1 MNVNSI
7 RKKTPELISNE
18 IQSIIDS
25 ESNGHTVTMINF
37 WHQHRDL
44 ADVVSNKFE
53 QQKINAVHFSLH
65 DLPDIEIFRKQV
77 KPVKAIVE
85 LSADTHDL
93 SIGKKIGRGK
103 YSMDEME
110 HFIDKLADDVYFFEI
125 YFMIGLPYQSKN
137 SVLETVAY
145 CDYLMN
151 KYKKNRNVIPYI
163 CPMLPFLDPGSE
175 AAEKPETFGITLFH
189 KTIEDHRKALTNLNW
204 KYRLNFET
212 SQMSRS
218 ELVDVS
224 YEAVK
229 KLTIIKNSYGLLP
242 DCISNQITTLIDST
256 CELLNEIQ
264 LFESLTDEEQKTDF
278 EIKIKEKVLAYNDEI
293 FKKVRSQ
300 QRPLDFG
307 FAKRQWFDTDD
318 AINKILKTSMN

>member
-1 MNVNSI
+1 
-7 RKKTPELISNE
+7 
-18 IQSIIDS
+18 
-25 ESNGHTVTMINF
+25 
-37 WHQHRDL
+37 
-44 ADVVSNKFE
+44 
-53 QQKINAVHFSLH
+53 
-65 DLPDIEIFRKQV
+65 
-77 KPVKAIVE
+77 
-85 LSADTHDL
+85 
-93 SIGKKIGRGK
+93 
-103 YSMDEME
+103 
-110 HFIDKLADDVYFFEI
+110 
-125 YFMIGLPYQSKN
+125 
-137 SVLETVAY
+137 
-145 CDYLMN
+145 
-151 KYKKNRNVIPYI
+151 
-163 CPMLPFLDPGSE
+163 MLPFLDPGSE